1 MSIKNAELREYEKIL
16 LDILSDNLFG
26 TGRKA
31 DLDENSLN
39 ALWCEAYAQAVTLM
53 AFHNSDYKKVKKEQ
67 IEYIRGKLNQ
77 TLSDNAKVDFEHVRI
92 CSIMKKAGIP
102 CTILKGFA
110 SALYYPD
117 PLMRSMG
124 DVDFLVDTD
133 DFEAASRVLAENG
146 YSPTGKRHDVHDVYI
161 GKVCRCEMHFQPSGI
176 PEGKAGVKIRKYLSG
191 ILEDSRTVQTEL
203 GEITVPS
210 TFHHGLIILLHMC
223 HHLTGDGLGLRHLC
237 DWAVFLDKIGEK
249 AFLETFEKAVK
260 DIGLWD
266 FAKIMTFI
274 SCKYLGLSGMDW
286 AKDADQKLA
295 DYILIDIIIG
305 GNFGQ
310 KKADRSHE
318 SLLISSK
325 NEKKVSMLRQFFISA
340 NSIVYK
346 HWKAA
351 RKFKILLPFGWI
363 FFGGR
368 YLIRSILGKRP
379 KVRPK
384 KVAKEASERIDIYSR
399 LNLFENQKVTERQSD
414 SYGNKKE

>member
-1 MSIKNAELREYEKIL
+1 MGIKNAGLREHEKIL
-16 LDILSDNLFG
+16 LDILANNLFDAGRRVDLNEDNL
-26 TGRKA
+26 
-31 DLDENSLN
+31 N
-39 ALWCEAYAQAVTLM
+39 AVWCEAYTQAVTLM
-53 AFHNSDYKKVKKEQ
+53 AFHNSENKILKSEKCGYIKK
-67 IEYIRGKLNQ
+67 KLSQ
-77 TLSDNAKVDFEHVRI
+77 TLADNTKVDFEHIRI
-92 CSIMKKAGIP
+92 CSIMKNAGIP

-124 DVDFLVDTD
+124 DVDFLIDTD
-133 DFEAASRVLAENG
+133 DFEKAAEALKNNKYESAEKGN
-146 YSPTGKRHDVHDVYI
+146 DVHDIFI
-161 GKVCRCEMHFQPSGI
+161 GKICRCEMHFQPSGI
-176 PEGKAGVKIRKYLSG
+176 PKGKAGVKVRKYLSG
-191 ILEDSRTVQTEL
+191 LLENSETVRTEL

-237 DWAVFLDKIGEK
+237 DWAVFLSTIGEEK
-249 AFLETFEKAVK
+249 FLELFEKTFK

-274 SCKYLGLSGMDW
+274 SCKYLGLPGMNW
-286 AKDADQKLA
+286 AKDADKKLA

-310 KKADRSHE
+310 KNADRAHE

-325 NEKKVSMLRQFFISA
+325 NEKEISMLRQFFISA

-346 HWKAA
+346 NWKSA
-351 RKFKILLPFGWI
+351 RKYKFLLPFGWI

-368 YLIRSILGKRP
+368 YIIRSLFGRRP
-379 KVRPK
+379 KIRPQ
-384 KVAKEASERIDIYSR
+384 KVAKEASERMDIYAE
-399 LNLFENQKVTERQSD
+399 LKLFGETE
-414 SYGNKKE
+414 K

>member
-1 MSIKNAELREYEKIL
+1 MGIKNAGLREHEKIL
-16 LDILSDNLFG
+16 LDILANNLFNA
-26 TGRKA
+26 GRKI
-31 DLDENSLN
+31 DLNEGNLN
-39 ALWCEAYAQAVTLM
+39 AVWCEAYAQAVTLM
-53 AFHNSDYKKVKKEQ
+53 AFHNSKEN
-67 IEYIRGKLNQ
+67 ILKSDKCEYIRKKLTQ
-77 TLSDNAKVDFEHVRI
+77 TLADNAKVDFEHVRI
-92 CSIMKKAGIP
+92 CNIMKNAGIP

-133 DFEAASRVLAENG
+133 DFEEASKVLTENG
-146 YSPTGKRHDVHDVYI
+146 YESNGKNHDVHDVFL

-176 PEGKAGVKIRKYLSG
+176 PHGKAGVKVRKYLSG
-191 ILEDSRTVQTEL
+191 LLENSEAKKTEL
-203 GEITVPS
+203 GDITVPS
-210 TFHHGLIILLHMC
+210 TYHHGLIILLHMC

-237 DWAVFLDKIGEK
+237 DWAVFLNTVGE
-249 AFLETFEKAVK
+249 ANFLETFEKTFK
-260 DIGLWD
+260 DIGLWE

-274 SCKYLGLSGMDW
+274 SCEYLGLTGMNW
-286 AKDADQKLA
+286 AMDADKKLA

-310 KKADRSHE
+310 KHADRSHE

-325 NEKKVSMLRQFFISA
+325 NEKETSMLRQFFISA

-346 HWKAA
+346 NWKAA

-368 YLIRSILGKRP
+368 YIIRSILGKRP
-379 KVRPK
+379 KIRPQ
-384 KVAKEASERIDIYSR
+384 KVAKEASERMDIYSE
-399 LNLFENQKVTERQSD
+399 LKLFDKPEK
-414 SYGNKKE
+414 